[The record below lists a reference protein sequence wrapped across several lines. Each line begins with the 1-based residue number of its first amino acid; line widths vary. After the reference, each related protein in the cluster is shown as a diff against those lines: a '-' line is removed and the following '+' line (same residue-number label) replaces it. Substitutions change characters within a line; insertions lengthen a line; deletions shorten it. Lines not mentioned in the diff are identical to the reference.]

1 MINNPQYKLTPNSEA
16 LNQQFSISK
25 IVQKDDADIFV
36 FYEGIKPVIK
46 EKEKE
51 LHFDSLTKYSFVDDK
66 KHVKVYVPLEGI
78 GQHPEDKIHS
88 RFLDRSF
95 EVKIFDFKGKNW
107 IFAVPKTQCQ
117 ILIKE
122 SKVLKKDDKLIIK
135 LGKIA
140 EADNWFSLYK
150 TRCVGEKEL
159 DWSKLRL
166 YMKCIFFND

>member
-1 MINNPQYKLTPNSEA
+1 MQ
-16 LNQQFSISK
+16 ISK
-25 IVQKDDADIFV
+25 IVEKDDADVFV
-36 FYEGIKPVIK
+36 FFEGIKPVIK

-51 LHFDSLTKYSFVDDK
+51 LNFDSLTKYSFLDDK

-95 EVKIFDFKGKNW
+95 EVKIFDFRGKNW

-117 ILIKE
+117 ILIKD
-122 SKVLKKDDKLIIK
+122 SKVLKKDNQLIIK

-159 DWSKLRL
+159 D
-166 YMKCIFFND
+166 